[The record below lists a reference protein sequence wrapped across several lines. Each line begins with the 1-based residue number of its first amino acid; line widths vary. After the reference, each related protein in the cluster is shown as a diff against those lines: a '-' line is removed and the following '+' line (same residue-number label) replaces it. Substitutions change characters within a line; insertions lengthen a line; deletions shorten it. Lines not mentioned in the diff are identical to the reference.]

1 MSPPPLGCL
10 ARDLPADSAKSFA
23 DSPLQLGQ
31 LGAELQEGTVVA
43 QGLLDQEVSS
53 SSDPTPNSIG
63 GQKGLKE
70 PFFGRRIG
78 PNLLPS
84 HREPVAM
91 PGQQPDLN
99 LLLGRAAQESYPTVA
114 GLRFQGLELA
124 TSVLAVRVRE
134 KKDEVFVAIVV
145 K

>member
-1 MSPPPLGCL
+1 
-10 ARDLPADSAKSFA
+10 
-23 DSPLQLGQ
+23 
-31 LGAELQEGTVVA
+31 
-43 QGLLDQEVSS
+43 
-53 SSDPTPNSIG
+53 
-63 GQKGLKE
+63 
-70 PFFGRRIG
+70 
-78 PNLLPS
+78 
-84 HREPVAM
+84 M